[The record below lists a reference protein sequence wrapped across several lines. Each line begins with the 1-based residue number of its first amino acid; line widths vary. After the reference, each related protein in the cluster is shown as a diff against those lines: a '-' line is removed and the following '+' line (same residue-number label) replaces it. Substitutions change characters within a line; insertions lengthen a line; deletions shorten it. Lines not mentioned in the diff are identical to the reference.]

1 MSTPPPSV
9 MTRIYV
15 LSVVLGSGGVL
26 ATLLLPDLASSTR
39 PAAWWVLPIIGIAYA
54 VAERNV
60 FHIEFRREAIS
71 FSLSE
76 VPTAFA
82 LVYLAPGPAI
92 AARMVAGLTTI
103 VLMQRRRSSY
113 KLFFNA
119 ALFVAESAFA
129 FHIVR
134 LIVARWPASDATLL
148 IALVPAT
155 ALATVG
161 GSVFVATA
169 IAMVEG
175 SFKERLFGEL
185 RLMVWM
191 APISALVAA
200 AAVAPTLISPWLAV
214 LSAAPLVAVWALMRS
229 YGRLEQRFR
238 DLDDLH
244 GFVGRVGISLDLAE
258 VMDAAAAD
266 IATLLRVRR
275 AAVVVFDSEHPLC
288 KSIGEPLPDL
298 PEAIDD
304 VRWVDLLGL
313 RKAQQLDAAAL
324 AALGLFGLERI
335 GDVLCAP
342 VRDGDSVVGLLVVAE
357 REGARGNLRTVD
369 VVRLQT
375 LAEQIAP
382 NLRKALL
389 HHRIE
394 FEARH
399 DTLTGLPNRSS
410 FERLVDAE
418 LGSRQPNADGELTV
432 VMMMDLDRFKEV
444 NDTLGHHAGDVVLND
459 FARRLS
465 GLLGPRDVIARLAG
479 DEFALLTFRGLDEA
493 AAMAERLVDEA
504 RQPFIIDGLEV
515 VVTMSIG
522 VATATGDVSDASTL
536 LRQAD
541 IAMYTAKSRHSGYEL
556 YSLDI
561 DRRTPARLSML
572 GDLRSALER
581 LDLQVFLQP
590 KLDLTSGIVIGV
602 EALARWSH
610 PRRGWVAPEDF
621 VPVAEETGL
630 IKQLTDQVLEASV
643 EQLQRLRSM
652 GHHLGLA
659 VNLSTHD
666 LLDELL
672 PERVMRHLDRH
683 DVDPTLLTLE
693 ITESSLLID
702 APRAR
707 ATIERLNQQ
716 GIRLSVDDF
725 GTGYS
730 SLSYLRH
737 LPVGELKID
746 RSFIANVLFDEQDE
760 VIVRSIIDLGH
771 NLGMQVVAE
780 GVETDEVL
788 NRLKGFDCDV
798 AQGFGI
804 CRPVPLD
811 SFVAW
816 LSSTQH
822 PSRRRDPLRPGHWF
836 DNPVD
841 SADHGQRFTDQ

>member
-258 VMDAAAAD
+258 VMEAAAAD

-275 AAVVVFDSEHPLC
+275 ATVVVFDSEHPL
-288 KSIGEPLPDL
+288 SISVGEPLPDL
-298 PEAIDD
+298 PVAIDD

-324 AALGLFGLERI
+324 ARWASTASSASAT
-335 GDVLCAP
+335 C
-342 VRDGDSVVGLLVVAE
+342 S
-357 REGARGNLRTVD
+357 ARRCETA
-369 VVRLQT
+369 T
-375 LAEQIAP
+375 A
-382 NLRKALL
+382 
-389 HHRIE
+389 
-394 FEARH
+394 
-399 DTLTGLPNRSS
+399 SS
-410 FERLVDAE
+410 AC
-418 LGSRQPNADGELTV
+418 SSSPNARAL
-432 VMMMDLDRFKEV
+432 
-444 NDTLGHHAGDVVLND
+444 AGTSATSMW
-459 FARRLS
+459 FACRRWPSRSRRTCARRCCTTAS
-465 GLLGPRDVIARLAG
+465 SSRRGTTRSPGFPIAR
-479 DEFALLTFRGLDEA
+479 
-493 AAMAERLVDEA
+493 
-504 RQPFIIDGLEV
+504 
-515 VVTMSIG
+515 
-522 VATATGDVSDASTL
+522 
-536 LRQAD
+536 
-541 IAMYTAKSRHSGYEL
+541 
-556 YSLDI
+556 
-561 DRRTPARLSML
+561 
-572 GDLRSALER
+572 RSNA
-581 LDLQVFLQP
+581 
-590 KLDLTSGIVIGV
+590 
-602 EALARWSH
+602 
-610 PRRGWVAPEDF
+610 
-621 VPVAEETGL
+621 
-630 IKQLTDQVLEASV
+630 
-643 EQLQRLRSM
+643 RSM
-652 GHHLGLA
+652 PSSAAG
-659 VNLSTHD
+659 N
-666 LLDELL
+666 
-672 PERVMRHLDRH
+672 RM
-683 DVDPTLLTLE
+683 PTA
-693 ITESSLLID
+693 S
-702 APRAR
+702 
-707 ATIERLNQQ
+707 
-716 GIRLSVDDF
+716 
-725 GTGYS
+725 
-730 SLSYLRH
+730 
-737 LPVGELKID
+737 
-746 RSFIANVLFDEQDE
+746 
-760 VIVRSIIDLGH
+760 
-771 NLGMQVVAE
+771 
-780 GVETDEVL
+780 
-788 NRLKGFDCDV
+788 
-798 AQGFGI
+798 
-804 CRPVPLD
+804 
-811 SFVAW
+811 
-816 LSSTQH
+816 
-822 PSRRRDPLRPGHWF
+822 
-836 DNPVD
+836 
-841 SADHGQRFTDQ
+841 

>member
-1 MSTPPPSV
+1 M
-9 MTRIYV
+9 
-15 LSVVLGSGGVL
+15 GVAAIA
-26 ATLLLPDLASSTR
+26 ATVTLPDLGSSTR
-39 PAAWWVLPIIGIAYA
+39 PSEWWVLPVLAIAFG
-54 VAERNV
+54 VAEQTV
-60 FHIEFRREAIS
+60 FHFEFRREAIS

-82 LVYLAPGPAI
+82 LIYLAPGPAI
-92 AARMVAGLTTI
+92 AARVIGGLAVI
-103 VLMQRRRSSY
+103 MLQRRTRYY
-113 KLFFNA
+113 KLVFNA
-119 ALFVAESAFA
+119 ILFAIEVAAAYHVMRLVVGHWPGSSVALLVA
-129 FHIVR
+129 
-134 LIVARWPASDATLL
+134 LI
-148 IALVPAT
+148 PAT
-155 ALATVG
+155 ALATIG
-161 GSVFVATA
+161 GSVFVSIA
-169 IAMVEG
+169 IALVEG
-175 SFKERLFGEL
+175 NFRERLVGEL
-185 RLMVWM
+185 RINAWM
-191 APISALVAA
+191 APMNAFVAA
-200 AAVAPTLISPWLAV
+200 AVVAPTLISPWLV
-214 LSAAPLVAVWALMRS
+214 FLSMAPLVAFWGLMKG
-229 YGRLEQRFR
+229 YGGLEQRFR

-244 GFVGRVGISLDLAE
+244 GFVGRVGRSLDLDE
-258 VMDAAAAD
+258 VMTAAVDD
-266 IATLLRVRR
+266 IANLLRVRR
-275 AAVVVFDSEHPLC
+275 AAVVVFGSEHPLQR
-288 KSIGEPLPDL
+288 SFGPQLPDL
-298 PEAIDD
+298 PTSADD
-304 VRWVDLLGL
+304 LRWVDVLEPRISQLLG
-313 RKAQQLDAAAL
+313 AAEWEAMGIHRL
-324 AALGLFGLERI
+324 AEI

-342 VRDGDSVVGLLVVAE
+342 VRDGESVVGLIVVAE
-357 REGARGNLRTVD
+357 RMGAQARFRATD

-375 LAEQIAP
+375 LSEQIAP
-382 NLRKALL
+382 NLRKSLL

-399 DTLTGLPNRSS
+399 DALTGLPNRSS
-410 FERLVDAE
+410 FERIVETE
-418 LGSRQPNADGELTV
+418 LADPRRRAADEQTV
-432 VMMMDLDRFKEV
+432 VMLMDLDRFKEV
-444 NDTLGHHAGDVVLND
+444 NDTLGHRAGDIVLND
-459 FARRLS
+459 FATRIK
-465 GLLGPRDVIARLAG
+465 GLLGPRDVLARLAG
-479 DEFALLTFRGLDEA
+479 DEFALLAFRDADGTATTA
-493 AAMAERLVDEA
+493 AQLVDEA
-504 RQPFIIDGLEV
+504 RQPFTIDGLDV
-515 VVTMSIG
+515 VVTMSVG
-522 VATATGDVSDASTL
+522 VATVTEDVTDASTL

-541 IAMYTAKSRHSGYEL
+541 IAMYTAKNRHSGFEL
-556 YSLDI
+556 YSHEI

-572 GDLRSALER
+572 GDLRNALER
-581 LDLQVFLQP
+581 TDLQVFLQP
-590 KLDLTSGIVIGV
+590 KLDLNSGIVIGV
-602 EALARWSH
+602 EALARWAH

-630 IKQLTDQVLEASV
+630 IKQLTDQVLEASAQ
-643 EQLQRLRSM
+643 QLQHLRSL

-672 PERVMRHLDRH
+672 ERVMRHLDRH

-707 ATIERLNQQ
+707 TTIERLNEH
-716 GIRLSVDDF
+716 GVRLSVDDF

-737 LPVGELKID
+737 LPVSELKID
-746 RSFIANVLFDEQDE
+746 RSFVANVLFDEQDE

-836 DNPVD
+836 DNPSQPAEQRTRLSD
-841 SADHGQRFTDQ
+841 S